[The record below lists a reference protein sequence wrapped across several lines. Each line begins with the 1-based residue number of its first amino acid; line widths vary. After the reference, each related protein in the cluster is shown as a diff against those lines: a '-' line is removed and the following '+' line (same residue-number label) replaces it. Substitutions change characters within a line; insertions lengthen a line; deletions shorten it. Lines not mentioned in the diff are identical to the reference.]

1 MIPKIISGIL
11 MLATVYLNFKH
22 GWAGI
27 TNTMQ
32 EEETKLLAG
41 IGLTKTGMYVL
52 SVASLTV
59 CILTVIPGT
68 FVIGNIINAVSILVI
83 IALALNAK
91 NYKLALIEIPF
102 LLLPLVLI
110 WLGHPLKK

>member
-1 MIPKIISGIL
+1 
-11 MLATVYLNFKH
+11 
-22 GWAGI
+22 
-27 TNTMQ
+27 
-32 EEETKLLAG
+32 
-41 IGLTKTGMYVL
+41 MYVL